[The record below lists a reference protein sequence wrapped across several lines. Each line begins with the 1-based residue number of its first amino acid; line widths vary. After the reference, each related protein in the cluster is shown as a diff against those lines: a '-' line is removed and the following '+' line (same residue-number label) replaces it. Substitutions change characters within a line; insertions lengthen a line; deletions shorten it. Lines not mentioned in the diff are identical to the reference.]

1 MARATEIDLA
11 REEFRREMESS
22 TRLVEDMRDVLNRR
36 DLPFAAS
43 EVQEYIEKIAEV
55 AFLKLVISWE
65 AFLERTLVLYLIGKK
80 AGNGY
85 CPDRLIANIKDEERA
100 YKLLSGNLDFK
111 VESRYLEYL
120 LDPEKVMKVVDFF
133 FGSHRYNSIK
143 DDAAFIRHIRNIRN
157 HIAHNSQSSQSNFET
172 ATCHFLNSTKSYSGT
187 VGGFLLS
194 PVRKKSGIKF
204 DDEGW
209 TYFDA
214 FSAFF
219 VSLAVE
225 IAPENDK

>member
-1 MARATEIDLA
+1 MARATEIDLVLK
-11 REEFRREMESS
+11 EFRREGASS
-22 TRLVEDMRDVLNRR
+22 ARLVKDMRKVL
-36 DLPFAAS
+36 DQEASPFPAPES
-43 EVQEYIEKIAEV
+43 KDYIEKIAEV
-55 AFLKLVISWE
+55 AFLKLLISWE

-80 AGNGY
+80 AGNGH
-85 CPDRLIANIKDEERA
+85 CPERLVGNIKDEEMA
-100 YKLLSGNLDFK
+100 YKLLSGNPDFK
-111 VESRYLEYL
+111 IESRYLEYL

-143 DDAAFIRHIRNIRN
+143 DDAVFIKHIRSVRN

-172 ATCHFLNSTKSYSGT
+172 ATRYFMNTRNSYDGT

-194 PVRKKSGIKF
+194 PVRKKSSMEISGKS
-204 DDEGW
+204 W
-209 TYFDA
+209 THFDA
-214 FSAFF
+214 FSTFF